1 MDKKSKIFLS
11 ILAVVIISGFAV
23 LQLNSKGVLQ
33 GRLTGDLDQSESV
46 GLPDLEPTIEMESKD
61 IDGSLRV
68 RVTITNTGEGPVL
81 GSEKY
86 TYEVYLDDQIVFT
99 NTDSY
104 TEMNPGNKFS
114 FVYPIDKDI
123 HKYQEKGIVS
133 IILDPENNIK
143 ESDEENNS
151 HSTTYEY

>member
-1 MDKKSKIFLS
+1 M
-11 ILAVVIISGFAV
+11 

-123 HKYQEKGIVS
+123 HKYQEKGTVS